1 MALFLSSSLSKSK
14 YNSKKKQSKRGGRNL
29 SSSPK
34 NYNLF
39 GTFPKS
45 HSPLLKS
52 KRSLHKID
60 KSLKYPMKTMS
71 RLDEEIKHLNQTIET
86 NKKLATN
93 LAEKRDLISQMSE
106 KGLSTATSTSPN
118 IKRGEGDTY
127 TVKEMIEAEAELEE
141 ANALLSYRKALRER
155 LRTRI
160 TTMKQAADVTWK
172 AYKGRG
178 KSRKYS
184 FFDNLY

>member
-14 YNSKKKQSKRGGRNL
+14 YNSKKEQSKKGGRNL

-93 LAEKRDLISQMSE
+93 LAEKRDLMS
-106 KGLSTATSTSPN
+106 K
-118 IKRGEGDTY
+118 
-127 TVKEMIEAEAELEE
+127 
-141 ANALLSYRKALRER
+141 
-155 LRTRI
+155 
-160 TTMKQAADVTWK
+160 
-172 AYKGRG
+172 
-178 KSRKYS
+178 
-184 FFDNLY
+184 

>member
-14 YNSKKKQSKRGGRNL
+14 YDSKKKQSKRGERNL

-106 KGLSTATSTSPN
+106 KVLSTATVRVGLAV
-118 IKRGEGDTY
+118 I
-127 TVKEMIEAEAELEE
+127 
-141 ANALLSYRKALRER
+141 SYRVFEER
-155 LRTRI
+155 CI
-160 TTMKQAADVTWK
+160 
-172 AYKGRG
+172 
-178 KSRKYS
+178 
-184 FFDNLY
+184 